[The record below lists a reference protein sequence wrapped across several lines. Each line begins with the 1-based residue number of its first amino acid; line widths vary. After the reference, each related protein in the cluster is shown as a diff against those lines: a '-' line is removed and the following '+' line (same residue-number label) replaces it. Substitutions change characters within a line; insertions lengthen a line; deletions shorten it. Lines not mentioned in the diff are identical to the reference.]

1 MNEHYYP
8 VVRAKKGEF
17 DAFKNLPKSVLN
29 RCTPVLEIPKMSAD
43 DYARA
48 CKKSTTP
55 YEYWLDNRADKIG
68 SIFKGA
74 TVFLDASQWPTNFLT
89 ESGSQ
94 ILGFMHSR
102 LSSLG
107 VTVFPVI
114 GYDRWESVQYRQGI
128 KNISLAENENFCI
141 RLDDIALED
150 MADVDHFEGVLDD
163 ISTTIGMS
171 NSDTPIIVDIGDV
184 TKLPISEITEIMED
198 AYLTLTSFDFEKII
212 VTASSIPDSIE
223 KAVKDRDS
231 SDVVDRKEMLAWKGY
246 ISANPQATL
255 SFGDYGIRNPRS
267 SDVIA
272 PDMNVKIR
280 YTIENGFFIVRGHS
294 VRGDEGY
301 AQSQTLSKVIV
312 ASKHYIN
319 TAPPFSWGDKRIL
332 DCSKELFVGNS
343 TDWIAIDTNHHIKA
357 VTTELFEFA
366 TSIASASTRT
376 VKKPGTKAK

>member
-1 MNEHYYP
+1 MSEHYYP

-29 RCTPVLEIPKMSAD
+29 RCTPILEIPKMSPD

-48 CKKSTTP
+48 SKKSNTP
-55 YEYWLDNRADKIG
+55 YESWLDNRADKIA
-68 SIFKGA
+68 SIFKGH
-74 TVFLDASQWPTNFLT
+74 TIFLDASQWPTNFTT
-89 ESGSQ
+89 EGGSQ

-128 KNISLAENENFCI
+128 KNITLATMEHFCI

-150 MADVDHFEGVLDD
+150 MADTEHFEGVLDD
-163 ISTTIGMS
+163 ISATIGMS
-171 NSDTPIIVDIGDV
+171 NAETPIIVDIGDV
-184 TKLPISEITEIMED
+184 TKFSISKITEIMED
-198 AYLTLTSFDFEKII
+198 AYLTLCSFDFHKII

-231 SDVVDRKEMLAWKGY
+231 SDVVDRKEILAWKGY
-246 ISANPQATL
+246 ISANPQASL
-255 SFGDYGIRNPRS
+255 SFGDYGVRNPRS

-294 VRGDEGY
+294 VRGAEGY
-301 AQSQTLSKVIV
+301 AQSQTLCKVLV

-319 TAPPFSWGDKRIL
+319 TVPPFSWGDTRIL
-332 DCSKELFVGNS
+332 DCSNMVFVGNS

-366 TSIASASTRT
+366 REIAASSART
-376 VKKPGTKAK
+376 VRI